1 MLRSQQI
8 KALIINA
15 ICIKNTDM
23 RITAFF
29 KVLLLAL
36 CLTLGLD
43 AAAQL
48 VDRATFE
55 AHRAKAR
62 SMTTQRAATSS
73 PITLT
78 QNPFEIDEFIIET
91 GNITKQVNV
100 YFSTAVMASYRAESC
115 PRVSEFDLQL
125 PTGYS
130 VTAVSRGAAL
140 QDPISVYG
148 YFEQGQNTLQFLAY
162 GVCSA
167 AELAQ
172 LPTGRIHYATLTI
185 AATDATIGNYSMDMS
200 NACFAMADEPKD
212 FIIDGTSAFGFTVRQ
227 LATGISLNKTSATI
241 NNGETL
247 QLTATVSPSNTTNKT
262 VTWTSSNNSVA
273 TVSNNGLVTAK
284 SAGSATI
291 TATTADGSN
300 KSASCNLTV
309 NQLATGVTLN
319 QTSATINNGE
329 TLQLTATVSPSNT
342 TNKTVTWTSSNN
354 SVATVSSNGFVT
366 AKSAGTATITATTA
380 DGSNLSASCQIT
392 VNQLVTSITLSK
404 SSATI
409 VVDRTLQLTYTVTP
423 SNATNKAVT
432 WTSSD
437 PAVATVS
444 TGGLVTTKSVGT
456 TTITA
461 TTVDGSDLSASCQVT
476 VTPQL
481 ATGVTLSQTTAN
493 MLIENTLQLTA
504 TVSPDN
510 TTDKTVTWSSSNTA
524 VVTVSSTGLVTAKSV
539 GNATITVTT
548 ADGSNKSAT
557 CQVTVNP
564 RLVTG
569 ITLNKTTATLNNG
582 ETVQLTA
589 TVTPGNATNPAVTWT
604 SSNISVATV
613 SGSGLVTAKGRGT
626 ATITATTTDGTNLS
640 ATCEITVNQLATSI
654 SLSQTTAS
662 IVVDK
667 TLQLTAT
674 VSPSNA
680 NNKTVAWTSSNTA
693 IATVDNTGLVTAK
706 SVGSATITA
715 TTTDG
720 TNLSA
725 TCQVTVTPQL
735 ATGISLNQSSAEIS
749 VGESITL
756 VATVSPSNTTNPA
769 VKWTT
774 ENAAVAT
781 VERGVVR
788 GVGEGEC
795 YITAT
800 TQDGTNLSAQCL
812 VAVSGSV
819 DVKVTNVTLSETN
832 VTLTEGSS
840 TVITATVLPENAT
853 NKTLAWTS
861 SNTAVATIN
870 ANGVLQAVAAGTAT
884 ITATTTDGSNISATC
899 NVTVNSST
907 VNVPN
912 YLSVGDL
919 PEMVAGQAFVIPI
932 ALTNT
937 DPITAIQAD
946 LYLPSGIEP
955 NYNDDDQFVWL
966 DEDRKGR
973 GHVVSATVSAVA
985 TRIMVSSSR
994 NAAFQGNEGTVLY
1007 ISLKVNPEQV
1017 TGVYG
1022 IDLKNIILS
1031 STSGEMFEA
1040 PNVKI
1045 NVGVAAYH
1053 SGDANG
1059 DGYIDDT
1066 DYVITANYILAQNP
1080 SNFVFSAADMSGDGR
1095 VYVNDLPLIID
1106 AAMNF
1111 DFDSMSFAPQRAP
1124 KRASSTDALYV
1135 NDFDLAGGATK
1146 TVSIMLDNTTA
1157 FSAVQCDIALPN
1169 GLTIVEQTDEWGDP
1183 AYALLASARSDDH
1196 DAWSDIASTG
1206 DVRVIIT
1213 NSISRRLKGNSGAV
1227 ATFIV
1232 QSANGFSGE
1241 HELLLKNIVCA
1252 DANAVRYALPDAVC
1266 LVNHAASIAGDVDG
1280 NGAVNGTDLNILI
1293 NIILGKDNADNYG
1306 GRANVNGEG
1315 GVDGNDLNKL
1325 INIILGK

>member
-1 MLRSQQI
+1 MKKTGFLLQML
-8 KALIINA
+8 LIV
-15 ICIKNTDM
+15 T
-23 RITAFF
+23 
-29 KVLLLAL
+29 
-36 CLTLGLD
+36 CLIVGVD
-43 AAAQL
+43 ATAQL
-48 VDRATFE
+48 VDRTTFE
-55 AHRAKAR
+55 KHLAKAR
-62 SMTTQRAATSS
+62 SLTPQRKAATAS

-78 QNPFEIDEFIIET
+78 QNPFEIEEFSIPS
-91 GNITKQVNV
+91 GSSTKQVNI
-100 YFSTAVMASYRAESC
+100 YFNTAVMTAYRSECC
-115 PRVSEFDLQL
+115 PRVTQFDLEL
-125 PTGYS
+125 PAGFS
-130 VTAVSRGAAL
+130 ISALGVSSTL
-140 QDPISVYG
+140 QNSGISVVG
-148 YFEQGQNTLQFLAY
+148 NVEGNTLHFLGY
-162 GVCSA
+162 GSLTA
-167 AELAQ
+167 DQLAT
-172 LPTGRIHYATLTI
+172 LPTGRIHYATLTLKKNN
-185 AATDATIGNYSMDMS
+185 ASGGDYSMTMS
-200 NACFAMADEPKD
+200 NACFAMADEPTE
-212 FIIDGTSAFGFTVRQ
+212 FLVDGTYSFGFNVLQVVTSISLSKSSATIAVGSTLQLTYSVTPSDATNQAVTWTSSNTAVATVSSGGLVTAKARGTATITATTTDGSNLSASCEITVKQ
-227 LATGISLNKTSATI
+227 LATGITLNKTTATI

-247 QLTATVSPSNTTNKT
+247 QLTAS
-262 VTWTSSNNSVA
+262 
-273 TVSNNGLVTAK
+273 
-284 SAGSATI
+284 
-291 TATTADGSN
+291 
-300 KSASCNLTV
+300 
-309 NQLATGVTLN
+309 
-319 QTSATINNGE
+319 
-329 TLQLTATVSPSNT
+329 
-342 TNKTVTWTSSNN
+342 
-354 SVATVSSNGFVT
+354 
-366 AKSAGTATITATTA
+366 
-380 DGSNLSASCQIT
+380 
-392 VNQLVTSITLSK
+392 
-404 SSATI
+404 
-409 VVDRTLQLTYTVTP
+409 VTP
-423 SNATNKAVT
+423 SNAN
-432 WTSSD
+432 
-437 PAVATVS
+437 
-444 TGGLVTTKSVGT
+444 
-456 TTITA
+456 
-461 TTVDGSDLSASCQVT
+461 
-476 VTPQL
+476 
-481 ATGVTLSQTTAN
+481 
-493 MLIENTLQLTA
+493 NT
-504 TVSPDN
+504 
-510 TTDKTVTWSSSNTA
+510 
-524 VVTVSSTGLVTAKSV
+524 
-539 GNATITVTT
+539 
-548 ADGSNKSAT
+548 
-557 CQVTVNP
+557 
-564 RLVTG
+564 
-569 ITLNKTTATLNNG
+569 
-582 ETVQLTA
+582 
-589 TVTPGNATNPAVTWT
+589 AVTWT
-604 SSNISVATV
+604 SSNTSVATV
-613 SGSGLVTAKGRGT
+613 SSSGLVTAKGRGT
-626 ATITATTTDGTNLS
+626 ASITATTTDGTNLS
-640 ATCEITVNQLATSI
+640 ATCEITVNQLATGI

-674 VSPSNA
+674 ITPSNTT
-680 NNKTVAWTSSNTA
+680 NKTVAWTSSDNN

-706 SVGSATITA
+706 NVGSATITA

-781 VERGVVR
+781 VVRGVVR

-912 YLSVGDL
+912 YLSAVDL

-994 NAAFQGNEGTVLY
+994 TAAFQGNEGTVLY

-1111 DFDSMSFAPQRAP
+1111 DFNSMSFAPQRAP
-1124 KRASSTDALYV
+1124 KRASATDALYV

-1157 FSAVQCDIALPN
+1157 FSAVQCDIALPD
-1169 GLTIVEQTDEWGDP
+1169 GLTIVQQTDEWGAP

-1213 NSISRRLKGNSGAV
+1213 NSISRRLKGTSGAV

-1241 HELLLKNIVCA
+1241 HELVLKNIVCA

-1266 LVNHAASIAGDVDG
+1266 LINHAANLPGDVDG

>member
-1 MLRSQQI
+1 MSKIFRL
-8 KALIINA
+8 LIFVVCMMA
-15 ICIKNTDM
+15 
-23 RITAFF
+23 
-29 KVLLLAL
+29 
-36 CLTLGLD
+36 GLQSG
-43 AAAQL
+43 AQL
-48 VDRATFE
+48 VDYATFE
-55 AHRAKAR
+55 QHRA
-62 SMTTQRAATSS
+62 AAHSFGGTLRTAASA
-73 PITLT
+73 PITLS
-78 QNPFEIDEFIIET
+78 QNPFEFEQFSIQNGGT
-91 GNITKQVNV
+91 AQVKL
-100 YFSTAVMASYRAESC
+100 YFNTAVMASYRSECC
-115 PRVSEFDLQL
+115 PRVGEFQL
-125 PTGYS
+125 ALPAGCS
-130 VTAVSRGAAL
+130 VTAVTRGADL
-140 QDPISVYG
+140 QSSITVTGNFDTDAR
-148 YFEQGQNTLQFLAY
+148 TLYFLAY
-162 GVCSA
+162 GMCSA
-167 AELAQ
+167 AEMSQ
-172 LPTGRIHYATLTI
+172 FPTGRIHYATITI
-185 AATDATIGNYSMDMS
+185 KTTNASLGTKTMTMS
-200 NACFAMADEPKD
+200 NAAFSMADEPSE
-212 FIIDGTSAFGFTVRQ
+212 FSISGTTNYSFSVVQ
-227 LATGISLNKTSATI
+227 LVTGISLNKTSATI

-247 QLTATVSPSNTTNKT
+247 QLTYS
-262 VTWTSSNNSVA
+262 
-273 TVSNNGLVTAK
+273 
-284 SAGSATI
+284 
-291 TATTADGSN
+291 
-300 KSASCNLTV
+300 
-309 NQLATGVTLN
+309 
-319 QTSATINNGE
+319 
-329 TLQLTATVSPSNT
+329 
-342 TNKTVTWTSSNN
+342 
-354 SVATVSSNGFVT
+354 
-366 AKSAGTATITATTA
+366 
-380 DGSNLSASCQIT
+380 
-392 VNQLVTSITLSK
+392 
-404 SSATI
+404 
-409 VVDRTLQLTYTVTP
+409 VTP

-432 WTSSD
+432 WTSSNT
-437 PAVATVS
+437 AVATVS
-444 TGGLVTTKSVGT
+444 SGGLVTAKARGT
-456 TTITA
+456 ATITA
-461 TTVDGSDLSASCQVT
+461 TTTDGSNLSASCEIT
-476 VTPQL
+476 VKQL
-481 ATGVTLSQTTAN
+481 A
-493 MLIENTLQLTA
+493 
-504 TVSPDN
+504 
-510 TTDKTVTWSSSNTA
+510 
-524 VVTVSSTGLVTAKSV
+524 
-539 GNATITVTT
+539 
-548 ADGSNKSAT
+548 
-557 CQVTVNP
+557 
-564 RLVTG
+564 TG
-569 ITLNKTTATLNNG
+569 ITLNKTTATINNG
-582 ETVQLTA
+582 ETLQLTA
-589 TVTPGNATNPAVTWT
+589 SVTPSNANNTAVTWT
-604 SSNISVATV
+604 SSNTSVATV

-626 ATITATTTDGTNLS
+626 ASITATTTDGTNLS

-662 IVVDK
+662 IVIDK

-674 VSPSNA
+674 VSPSNTT
-680 NNKTVAWTSSNTA
+680 NKTVAWSSSNTA

-706 SVGSATITA
+706 NVGSATITA

-781 VERGVVR
+781 VVRGVVR

-912 YLSVGDL
+912 YLSAVDL

-994 NAAFQGNEGTVLY
+994 TAAFQGNEGTVMY

-1111 DFDSMSFAPQRAP
+1111 DFNSMSFAPQRAP
-1124 KRASSTDALYV
+1124 KRASATDALYV

-1157 FSAVQCDIALPN
+1157 FSAVQCDIALPD
-1169 GLTIVEQTDEWGDP
+1169 GLTIVQQTDEWGDP

-1266 LVNHAASIAGDVDG
+1266 LINHSASIPGDVDG

-1293 NIILGKDNADNYG
+1293 NIILGKDNAANYD

>member
-1 MLRSQQI
+1 M
-8 KALIINA
+8 
-15 ICIKNTDM
+15 
-23 RITAFF
+23 
-29 KVLLLAL
+29 
-36 CLTLGLD
+36 
-43 AAAQL
+43 
-48 VDRATFE
+48 
-55 AHRAKAR
+55 
-62 SMTTQRAATSS
+62 
-73 PITLT
+73 
-78 QNPFEIDEFIIET
+78 
-91 GNITKQVNV
+91 
-100 YFSTAVMASYRAESC
+100 
-115 PRVSEFDLQL
+115 
-125 PTGYS
+125 
-130 VTAVSRGAAL
+130 
-140 QDPISVYG
+140 
-148 YFEQGQNTLQFLAY
+148 
-162 GVCSA
+162 
-167 AELAQ
+167 
-172 LPTGRIHYATLTI
+172 
-185 AATDATIGNYSMDMS
+185 
-200 NACFAMADEPKD
+200 
-212 FIIDGTSAFGFTVRQ
+212 
-227 LATGISLNKTSATI
+227 
-241 NNGETL
+241 
-247 QLTATVSPSNTTNKT
+247 
-262 VTWTSSNNSVA
+262 
-273 TVSNNGLVTAK
+273 VTAK
-284 SAGSATI
+284 A
-291 TATTADGSN
+291 
-300 KSASCNLTV
+300 
-309 NQLATGVTLN
+309 
-319 QTSATINNGE
+319 
-329 TLQLTATVSPSNT
+329 
-342 TNKTVTWTSSNN
+342 
-354 SVATVSSNGFVT
+354 F
-366 AKSAGTATITATTA
+366 
-380 DGSNLSASCQIT
+380 
-392 VNQLVTSITLSK
+392 
-404 SSATI
+404 
-409 VVDRTLQLTYTVTP
+409 
-423 SNATNKAVT
+423 
-432 WTSSD
+432 
-437 PAVATVS
+437 
-444 TGGLVTTKSVGT
+444 
-456 TTITA
+456 
-461 TTVDGSDLSASCQVT
+461 
-476 VTPQL
+476 
-481 ATGVTLSQTTAN
+481 
-493 MLIENTLQLTA
+493 
-504 TVSPDN
+504 
-510 TTDKTVTWSSSNTA
+510 
-524 VVTVSSTGLVTAKSV
+524 
-539 GNATITVTT
+539 
-548 ADGSNKSAT
+548 
-557 CQVTVNP
+557 
-564 RLVTG
+564 
-569 ITLNKTTATLNNG
+569 
-582 ETVQLTA
+582 
-589 TVTPGNATNPAVTWT
+589 
-604 SSNISVATV
+604 
-613 SGSGLVTAKGRGT
+613 
-626 ATITATTTDGTNLS
+626 
-640 ATCEITVNQLATSI
+640 
-654 SLSQTTAS
+654 
-662 IVVDK
+662 
-667 TLQLTAT
+667 
-674 VSPSNA
+674 
-680 NNKTVAWTSSNTA
+680 
-693 IATVDNTGLVTAK
+693 
-706 SVGSATITA
+706 GSATITA

-725 TCQVTVTPQL
+725 SCQVTVTPQL

-781 VERGVVR
+781 VVRGVVR

-812 VAVSGSV
+812 VAVSGSA

-946 LYLPSGIEP
+946 LYLSSGIEP

-1169 GLTIVEQTDEWGDP
+1169 GLTIVQQTDEWGDP

-1241 HELLLKNIVCA
+1241 HELVLKNIVCA

-1266 LVNHAASIAGDVDG
+1266 LVNHAVNIPGDVDG

>member
-1 MLRSQQI
+1 MSKIFRFLMFVVCMM
-8 KALIINA
+8 A
-15 ICIKNTDM
+15 
-23 RITAFF
+23 
-29 KVLLLAL
+29 
-36 CLTLGLD
+36 GLQSG
-43 AAAQL
+43 AQL

-55 AHRAKAR
+55 QHRA
-62 SMTTQRAATSS
+62 AAHSFGGTLRTAASA
-73 PITLT
+73 PITLS
-78 QNPFEIDEFIIET
+78 QNPFEFEQFSIQNGGT
-91 GNITKQVNV
+91 AQVKL
-100 YFSTAVMASYRAESC
+100 YFNTAVMASYRSECC
-115 PRVSEFDLQL
+115 PRVGEFQL
-125 PTGYS
+125 ALPAGCS
-130 VTAVSRGAAL
+130 VTAVTRGADL
-140 QDPISVYG
+140 QSSITVTGNFDTDAR
-148 YFEQGQNTLQFLAY
+148 TLYFLAY
-162 GVCSA
+162 GMCSA
-167 AELAQ
+167 AEMSQ
-172 LPTGRIHYATLTI
+172 FPTGRIHYATITI
-185 AATDATIGNYSMDMS
+185 KATNASPGTKTMTMS
-200 NACFAMADEPKD
+200 NAAFSMADEPSE
-212 FIIDGTSAFGFTVRQ
+212 FIISGTSNYSFSVVQ
-227 LATGISLNKTSATI
+227 LVTGISLNKTSATI

-247 QLTATVSPSNTTNKT
+247 QLTYSVTPSNASNKT
-262 VTWTSSNNSVA
+262 VTWTSSNA
-273 TVSNNGLVTAK
+273 
-284 SAGSATI
+284 
-291 TATTADGSN
+291 
-300 KSASCNLTV
+300 
-309 NQLATGVTLN
+309 
-319 QTSATINNGE
+319 
-329 TLQLTATVSPSNT
+329 
-342 TNKTVTWTSSNN
+342 
-354 SVATVSSNGFVT
+354 
-366 AKSAGTATITATTA
+366 
-380 DGSNLSASCQIT
+380 
-392 VNQLVTSITLSK
+392 
-404 SSATI
+404 
-409 VVDRTLQLTYTVTP
+409 
-423 SNATNKAVT
+423 
-432 WTSSD
+432 
-437 PAVATVS
+437 
-444 TGGLVTTKSVGT
+444 
-456 TTITA
+456 
-461 TTVDGSDLSASCQVT
+461 
-476 VTPQL
+476 
-481 ATGVTLSQTTAN
+481 
-493 MLIENTLQLTA
+493 
-504 TVSPDN
+504 
-510 TTDKTVTWSSSNTA
+510 
-524 VVTVSSTGLVTAKSV
+524 
-539 GNATITVTT
+539 
-548 ADGSNKSAT
+548 
-557 CQVTVNP
+557 
-564 RLVTG
+564 
-569 ITLNKTTATLNNG
+569 
-582 ETVQLTA
+582 
-589 TVTPGNATNPAVTWT
+589 
-604 SSNISVATV
+604 
-613 SGSGLVTAKGRGT
+613 
-626 ATITATTTDGTNLS
+626 
-640 ATCEITVNQLATSI
+640 
-654 SLSQTTAS
+654 
-662 IVVDK
+662 
-667 TLQLTAT
+667 
-674 VSPSNA
+674 
-680 NNKTVAWTSSNTA
+680 A

-706 SVGSATITA
+706 AFGSATITA

-725 TCQVTVTPQL
+725 SCQVTVTPQL

-781 VERGVVR
+781 VVRGVVR

-812 VAVSGSV
+812 VAVSGSA

-1169 GLTIVEQTDEWGDP
+1169 GLTIVQQTDEWGDP

-1241 HELLLKNIVCA
+1241 HELVLKNIVCA

-1266 LVNHAASIAGDVDG
+1266 LVNHAVNIPGDVDG